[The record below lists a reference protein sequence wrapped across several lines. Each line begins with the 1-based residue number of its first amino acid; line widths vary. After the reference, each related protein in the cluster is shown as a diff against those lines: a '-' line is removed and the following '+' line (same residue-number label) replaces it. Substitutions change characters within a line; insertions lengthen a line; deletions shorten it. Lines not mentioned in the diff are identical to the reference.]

1 MGGCAA
7 GKKRKMAVKV
17 SSFIPGWLDKAI
29 DGHKVSVW
37 LKPDPEKKGKA
48 TNKHQENLNASQTN
62 PEFHQVDNSAPKI
75 IDGLK
80 KMQEL
85 NKKQNA
91 KKEAVLVSQ
100 VHYTAAMMYH
110 GAGRLVVDCQADLMP
125 TSSLTVWWPM
135 CTT

>member
-91 KKEAVLVSQ
+91 K
-100 VHYTAAMMYH
+100 
-110 GAGRLVVDCQADLMP
+110 
-125 TSSLTVWWPM
+125 
-135 CTT
+135 

>member
-17 SSFIPGWLDKAI
+17 SSFIPGWMDKAI
-29 DGHKVSVW
+29 DGNKVSVW

-48 TNKHQENLNASQTN
+48 ICTLCPAPNSFSINEGWKAIKQHSDTNKHQENLNASQTN

-91 KKEAVLVSQ
+91 K
-100 VHYTAAMMYH
+100 
-110 GAGRLVVDCQADLMP
+110 
-125 TSSLTVWWPM
+125 
-135 CTT
+135 